1 MRLRH
6 VLVVL
11 ASVAAVLA
19 VSEPAAAKTSC
30 GTKLLR
36 DWSDGRIDGV
46 YPVRCY
52 RLALA
57 NMPEDVRIYSTAESD
72 IKRALQARV
81 RATPVKATALKSAAP
96 ASGKQ
101 DGGVSLWLVVGI
113 TAAVLAAGSLLAL
126 VR

>member
-6 VLVVL
+6 VFIVL
-11 ASVAAVLA
+11 ASVAAILVA
-19 VSEPAAAKTSC
+19 SEPASAQTGC

-57 NMPEDVRIYSTAESD
+57 NMPEDLRIYSSAESD
-72 IKRALQARV
+72 IGRALQAKV
-81 RATPVKATALKSAAP
+81 RATAVKAAAARSAAP
-96 ASGKQ
+96 ASSKHG
-101 DGGVSLWLVVGI
+101 GGVSLWLVVGI
-113 TAAVLAAGSLLAL
+113 TAAVLAAGSLFAL

>member
-6 VLVVL
+6 VVVVFASL
-11 ASVAAVLA
+11 AVVLA

-57 NMPEDVRIYSTAESD
+57 NMPEDVRIYSTAQSD
-72 IKRALQARV
+72 IKRALQAKV
-81 RATPVKATALKSAAP
+81 RATPVKATTLKSTT
-96 ASGKQ
+96 ASSKH